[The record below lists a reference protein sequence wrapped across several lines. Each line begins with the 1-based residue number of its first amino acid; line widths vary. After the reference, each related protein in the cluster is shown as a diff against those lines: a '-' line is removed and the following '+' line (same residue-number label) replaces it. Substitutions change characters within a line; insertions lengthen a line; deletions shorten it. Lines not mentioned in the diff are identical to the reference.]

1 MSRSAFLATLLFALC
16 LLQADRP
23 VNAQGRTEQ
32 AATRSAETRLQPTN
46 CENHIAML
54 EAAHHDAGKDGLIII
69 IARLGDAESRQDLNR
84 RRLHNARAYLTEY
97 LNLRA
102 LGTIVT
108 AEGERVKGY
117 GRIELYVG
125 GKLYHV
131 LALRRN
137 ADLIVGSCEP
147 EALDDA
153 RQKELR
159 LKLYPWRDRTP
170 RRR

>member
-1 MSRSAFLATLLFALC
+1 MSGTAFLGALSFALC
-16 LLQADRP
+16 LLQAGRP

-32 AATRSAETRLQPTN
+32 AVTQPAELRPRPTN

-69 IARLGDAESRQDLNR
+69 IAWLGDGESRQGLNR
-84 RRLHNARAYLTEY
+84 RRLHNARAYLAEY

-102 LGTIVT
+102 PGTIVT

-125 GKLYHV
+125 GRLYHV

-147 EALDDA
+147 ETLDDA
-153 RQKELR
+153 KQKRLR

-170 RRR
+170 RRH